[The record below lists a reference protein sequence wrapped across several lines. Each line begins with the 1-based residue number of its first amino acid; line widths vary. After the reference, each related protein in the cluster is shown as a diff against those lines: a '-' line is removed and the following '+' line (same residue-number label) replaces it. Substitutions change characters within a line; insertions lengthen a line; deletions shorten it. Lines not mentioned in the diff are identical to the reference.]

1 MHELSLC
8 RAIANVVKPHAEGR
22 RLTAVHV
29 QVGALRQ
36 VVPDAL
42 SFCWTL
48 VRDFENMPDAELQL
62 ESIAAEVTCRS
73 CGAAS
78 TIASRFSVAC
88 PACGSAEVAVTRG
101 EEFLVTS
108 IEIDDLAAVASGKG
122 VAHG

>member
-8 RAIANVVKPHAEGR
+8 QAIARVVKPHATGR
-22 RLTAVHV
+22 QVTVVRV

-48 VRDFENMPDAELQL
+48 VRDFEDMADAELEL
-62 ESIAAEVTCRS
+62 ELIAAEVSCRG
-73 CGAAS
+73 CGVVTA
-78 TIASRFSVAC
+78 IGSRFSVAC
-88 PACGSAEVAVTRG
+88 PDCGSADVAVTHG

-108 IEIDDLAAVASGKG
+108 IEVGDAPAVGSLKG
-122 VAHG
+122 VPHG